1 MNRIICISSVLVIIG
16 CIIENDGHIIGNTGG
31 GSRNSLTES
40 HGGRGRSSSADVA
53 SAVAGGGSSG
63 RSSNLL
69 SGSLGSALVAS
80 RIEIECE
87 CLPAILCTP
96 QFGAFQSTRI
106 PCFEET
112 MMFANLQTV
121 RCCKA
126 TL

>member
-1 MNRIICISSVLVIIG
+1 MNKIICISSVLVIIV
-16 CIIENDGHIIGNTGG
+16 CIVQNEGHIIGNTGG
-31 GSRNSLTES
+31 GVRNALTES
-40 HGGRGRSSSADVA
+40 HGGGGRSSAADVA
-53 SAVAGGGSSG
+53 LTGGGGSSG

-69 SGSLGSALVAS
+69 AGSFGSALVAS
-80 RIEIECE
+80 RIEIDCE
-87 CLPAILCTP
+87 CLPSILCTP
-96 QFGAFQSTRI
+96 QFGAFQSTKI